1 MLRSLLTTS
10 ALIAA
15 TTTAATAGGLADPV
29 MAPAP
34 APIAVAPAPMMAS
47 ADWTGFYIGG
57 SVGTSDVNVADGDDI
72 DASNYGIQ
80 AGYLYDLGAVVLGGE
95 IDYDKLDVDGLG
107 DASVLRLKGKVG
119 YDAGA
124 FMPYVTAGGAQL
136 TLKDLGDIDDTGYF
150 FGVGAD
156 YAVTDNVRVGAE
168 VLQHK
173 FEDFNTVNA
182 DVEATTMALKVS
194 YSF

>member
-107 DASVLRLKGKVG
+107 
-119 YDAGA
+119 
-124 FMPYVTAGGAQL
+124 
-136 TLKDLGDIDDTGYF
+136 
-150 FGVGAD
+150 GVGAD